1 MRGGLLYSFSENFK
15 FINSIFQ
22 KQRGKLLLRNF
33 PLNFWDFFYS
43 PICLDMLF
51 YLCHFF
57 CDIENMVTN
66 SLKVCKEFSINNTCF
81 FGTSTIFHT
90 G

>member
-43 PICLDMLF
+43 P
-51 YLCHFF
+51 F
-57 CDIENMVTN
+57 CVDDKDFLNWEN
-66 SLKVCKEFSINNTCF
+66 C
-81 FGTSTIFHT
+81 GFH
-90 G
+90 

>member
-43 PICLDMLF
+43 PFLCFEVRKRNYFLLLPNLDKKTKIAF
-51 YLCHFF
+51 
-57 CDIENMVTN
+57 ENSV
-66 SLKVCKEFSINNTCF
+66 FS
-81 FGTSTIFHT
+81 
-90 G
+90 

>member
-43 PICLDMLF
+43 PF
-51 YLCHFF
+51 A
-57 CDIENMVTN
+57 VTYFQELRTVTITIPG
-66 SLKVCKEFSINNTCF
+66 SYIISFS
-81 FGTSTIFHT
+81 
-90 G
+90 